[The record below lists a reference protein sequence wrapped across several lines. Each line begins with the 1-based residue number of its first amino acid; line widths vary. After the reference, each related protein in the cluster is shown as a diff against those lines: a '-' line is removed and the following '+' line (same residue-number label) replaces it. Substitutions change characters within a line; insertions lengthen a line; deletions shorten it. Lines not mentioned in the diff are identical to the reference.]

1 MEGHNDYVVFDAVGA
16 TDHRSEHQQQ
26 HVADVHQHEI
36 HALKRVDRAVVE
48 EEDETSKRQDVEDHV
63 AGERTALQLKI
74 ALGSHSADAGN
85 QHQTRHS
92 GSASEGRKR
101 AIPNNGANTQVNV
114 ISTLDCG
121 NNTDDDFGSG
131 SAESQERSASDI
143 LLQVQLDAEDFETW
157 DEVLIAN
164 LRIIREALRHDSDHS
179 KR

>member
-1 MEGHNDYVVFDAVGA
+1 MVL
-16 TDHRSEHQQQ
+16 Q
-26 HVADVHQHEI
+26 
-36 HALKRVDRAVVE
+36 
-48 EEDETSKRQDVEDHV
+48 

-74 ALGSHSADAGN
+74 ALGGHSADAGN

-92 GSASEGRKR
+92 RSASEGRKR

-131 SAESQERSASDI
+131 SAESKERSASDI